1 MRGARAAIV
10 LAAAVTAACAST
22 PKPAAEATPS
32 VEAPAAG
39 ARDVEFARGAVLT
52 LPAQPGFPGP
62 YEATQTVV
70 ARYEDRT
77 AAFQAALAF
86 SETEARVT
94 LIAPSGPRIL
104 TLDWKNGAVA
114 EDRTLLAPANL
125 RGVDVLADIFLTM
138 WPEETVRSALHDG
151 VTIATDGQTRRIAT
165 ADRALVEITDMSA
178 EGFTRHTLRNLD
190 RGYTLSI
197 TTERSR

>member
-1 MRGARAAIV
+1 MRRARAAIV
-10 LAAAVTAACAST
+10 LAAAVTAACASA
-22 PKPAAEATPS
+22 PKPALETATPVS
-32 VEAPAAG
+32 APATR

-104 TLDWKNGAVA
+104 TLDWKNGAVT
-114 EDRTLLAPANL
+114 EDRTLLAPPNL

-138 WPEETVRSALHDG
+138 WPEEAVRGALHEG
-151 VTIATDGQTRRIAT
+151 ATIAVEGQTRRIAT
-165 ADRALVEITDMSA
+165 ADRALVEITDASA
-178 EGFTRHTLRNLD
+178 DGVTRHTLRNLD